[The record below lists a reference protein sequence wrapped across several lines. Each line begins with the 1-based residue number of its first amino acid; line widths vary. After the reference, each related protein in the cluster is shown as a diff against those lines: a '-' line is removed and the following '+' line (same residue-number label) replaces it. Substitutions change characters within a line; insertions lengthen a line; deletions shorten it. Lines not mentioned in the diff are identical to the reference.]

1 MSVPLATGRSWHLR
15 LALVRALIGIF
26 PSFTLN
32 RTRLW
37 ALRACGI
44 RIGSSTLFWGLPV
57 LKGRGGSLASRLA
70 IGSFC
75 GLNEGCEFDLSA
87 PVTIGNHVSVG
98 HEVRFITTATVGK
111 VRDTRLPI
119 TIGDGV
125 WLGARRTITAGVTI
139 GADSVSWRRTLPL
152 TADVAPNTLVTGAK
166 PISLARVGLTANFRN
181 SKDRQPQP

>member
-98 HEVRFITTATVGK
+98 HEVRFITTV
-111 VRDTRLPI
+111 TREGAQTAAPI
-119 TIGDGV
+119 TIGDGA
-125 WLGARRTITAGVTI
+125 WLGARCTIMGGVTI
-139 GADSVSWRRTLPL
+139 GAGSVIGAGMTI
-152 TADVAPNTLVTGAK
+152 TQDVEPNMLVNGAK
-166 PISLARVGLTANFRN
+166 PISLARWG
-181 SKDRQPQP
+181 